1 MSITTPPTW
10 SFPPPGYPLRPFTV
24 DEYERMIRAGILT
37 KDDHVE
43 LLEGWI
49 VPKMSRN
56 PPHDVSLDKWQE
68 ALRNRLKP
76 NWRVRLQSAITTSD
90 SEPEPDIGMGCKNGK
105 WARSW
110 ALLFLCL
117 DSGLG
122 AKHIH
127 LD

>member
-1 MSITTPPTW
+1 MTIAAPTSRNISIAPPILMKRWTVEEYHRLIQAGAFASDE
-10 SFPPPGYPLRPFTV
+10 SF
-24 DEYERMIRAGILT
+24 
-37 KDDHVE
+37 E

-90 SEPEPDIGMGCKNGK
+90 SEPEPDIAIVPGP
-105 WARSW
+105 ADRYVDRHPVP
-110 ALLFLCL
+110 A
-117 DSGLG
+117 
-122 AKHIH
+122 
-127 LD
+127 